1 MDSRV
6 NRRQSQRPHR
16 PLLKILI
23 LILTTALVALG
34 AYGLRLYSQTKY
46 ALNSTYRGIGTE
58 DGSAGTVAK
67 TIQQKKP
74 FAVLLLGT
82 DTGAFGRNDT
92 GRSDTMIVVVVNP
105 KTKTTN
111 MVSLP
116 RDTAAKM
123 IGTKSFNM
131 QKVNAAYEIGGSKMA
146 VNTASALVNVPIKYY
161 VTVNM
166 GALEKVVD
174 AVGGVDVDVAFS
186 WSDPHVGSY
195 HFTKGKMHLN
205 GGQALAYA
213 RMRHADPEGD
223 YGRQKRQQ
231 QVIKAIVKKALSTDT
246 LKNFDQLLK
255 TVSGNMQTNLSF
267 ADMMALVQ
275 NYRAAAGTIKSTTLQ
290 GHDAMVYPGPSSYQ
304 IPSTTELQRVSD
316 TLRTA
321 LGLGKETI
329 ANQNVRENK
338 ANTEF
343 NWDNPEAQNY
353 VIYNPDL

>member
-6 NRRQSQRPHR
+6 NRRQNLHPHR
-16 PLLKILI
+16 PILKIMLLI
-23 LILTTALVALG
+23 VTTALVALG

-46 ALNSTYRGIGTE
+46 ALNSTYQGIGTE

-92 GRSDTMIVVVVNP
+92 GRSDTMIVVVINP
-105 KTKTTN
+105 KTQTTN

-131 QKVNAAYEIGGSKMA
+131 QKINAAYEIGGSKMA

-161 VTVNM
+161 LTVNM

-174 AVGGVDVDVAFS
+174 AVGGVDVNVAFS
-186 WSDPHVGSY
+186 WSDPHVGTY
-195 HFTKGKMHLN
+195 KFTKGKMHLN
-205 GGQALAYA
+205 GAEALAYA

-255 TVSGNMQTNLSF
+255 TVSSNMQTNLSF
-267 ADMMALVQ
+267 ADMLALVQ
-275 NYRAAAGTIKSTTLQ
+275 NYRGAAKTIKSTTLK
-290 GHDAMVYPGPSSYQ
+290 GHDAMVYPGPASYQ
-304 IPSTTELQRVSD
+304 IPSTKELQRISD
-316 TLRTA
+316 RLRTA
-321 LGLGKETI
+321 LGLSTTPI
-329 ANQNVRENK
+329 SNQNVRENR
-338 ANTEF
+338 ANSEF
-343 NWDNPEAQNY
+343 NWDDPAAQNY

>member
-6 NRRQSQRPHR
+6 NRRQSQKPHR
-16 PLLKILI
+16 PILKILI
-23 LILTTALVALG
+23 MLVTTVLVALG

-46 ALNSTYRGIGTE
+46 ALNLTYQGIGTE

-82 DTGAFGRNDT
+82 DTGAFGRHDT
-92 GRSDTMIVVVVNP
+92 GRSDTMIVVVINP

-116 RDTAAKM
+116 RDTVAKM
-123 IGTKSFNM
+123 VGTKRFNM
-131 QKVNAAYEIGGSKMA
+131 QKINAAYEIGGSKMA
-146 VNTASALVNVPIKYY
+146 VNTSSELVNVPIKYY
-161 VTVNM
+161 LTVNM

-186 WSDPHVGSY
+186 WSDPHVGNY
-195 HFTKGKMHLN
+195 HFTKGKMHLD
-205 GGQALAYA
+205 GAQALAYA

-255 TVSGNMQTNLSF
+255 TVSSNMQTNLSF

-275 NYRAAAGTIKSTTLQ
+275 NYRGAAESIKSTTLK
-290 GHDAMVYPGPSSYQ
+290 GHDALVYPGPASYQ
-304 IPSTTELQRVSD
+304 IPSTPELQRVSD
-316 TLRTA
+316 RLRTA
-321 LGLGKETI
+321 LGLSNERI
-329 ANQNVRENK
+329 DNQNVRENK
-338 ANTEF
+338 ANVNF
-343 NWDNPEAQNY
+343 NWENPAAQNY

>member
-6 NRRQSQRPHR
+6 TRRQSQKPHR
-16 PLLKILI
+16 PLLKIMI
-23 LILTTALVALG
+23 LIVTTALVALG
-34 AYGLRLYSQTKY
+34 AYGLRLYSLTKY
-46 ALNSTYRGIGTE
+46 ALNSTYQGIGTE
-58 DGSAGTVAK
+58 DGSAGTVAR

-82 DTGAFGRNDT
+82 DTGAFGRSDT

-105 KTKTTN
+105 QSEKTT

-131 QKVNAAYEIGGSKMA
+131 QKINAAYEIGGSKMA
-146 VNTASALVNVPIKYY
+146 VNTAAALVNVPIKYY
-161 VTVNM
+161 LTVNM
-166 GALEKVVD
+166 GALEKIVD
-174 AVGGVDVDVAFS
+174 AVGGVDVNVAFS

-195 HFTKGKMHLN
+195 HFTKGRMHLD

-213 RMRHADPEGD
+213 RMRHADPQGD

-231 QVIKAIVKKALSTDT
+231 EVIKAIVKKALSTDT

-255 TVSGNMQTNLSF
+255 TVSSNMQTNLSF

-275 NYRAAAGTIKSTTLQ
+275 NYRGAAKTIKSSTLQ
-290 GHDAMVYPGPSSYQ
+290 GHDAMVYPGPASYQ
-304 IPSTTELQRVSD
+304 IPATAELQRVSD
-316 TLRTA
+316 RLRAA
-321 LGLGKETI
+321 LGLSKETI
-329 ANQNVRENK
+329 NNQNVRENN
-338 ANTEF
+338 ANHSF
-343 NWDNPEAQNY
+343 NWDNAAAQTY

>member
-6 NRRQSQRPHR
+6 NRRQNLHPHR
-16 PLLKILI
+16 PILKIMLLI
-23 LILTTALVALG
+23 VTTALVALG

-46 ALNSTYRGIGTE
+46 ALNSTYQGIGTE

-92 GRSDTMIVVVVNP
+92 GRSDTMIVVVINP
-105 KTKTTN
+105 KTQTTN

-131 QKVNAAYEIGGSKMA
+131 QKINAAYEIGGSKMA

-161 VTVNM
+161 LTVNM

-174 AVGGVDVDVAFS
+174 AVGGVDVNVAFS
-186 WSDPHVGSY
+186 WSDPHVGTY
-195 HFTKGKMHLN
+195 KFTKGKMHLN
-205 GGQALAYA
+205 GAEALAYA
-213 RMRHADPEGD
+213 RMRHADSEGD

-231 QVIKAIVKKALSTDT
+231 QVIKAIVKKSPVDRHAEELRPAFEDRLEQHANEPVIRRHAGLGAKLSRRRQDHQV
-246 LKNFDQLLK
+246 DHAQ
-255 TVSGNMQTNLSF
+255 GPRRHGLSWPGVLP
-267 ADMMALVQ
+267 DSIHQ
-275 NYRAAAGTIKSTTLQ
+275 GAAAHLRSSAHRTGTFDHTNQQPKC
-290 GHDAMVYPGPSSYQ
+290 PGKPGQ
-304 IPSTTELQRVSD
+304 FRI
-316 TLRTA
+316 
-321 LGLGKETI
+321 
-329 ANQNVRENK
+329 
-338 ANTEF
+338 
-343 NWDNPEAQNY
+343 
-353 VIYNPDL
+353 

>member
-6 NRRQSQRPHR
+6 TRRQSQKPHR
-16 PLLKILI
+16 PLLKIMI
-23 LILTTALVALG
+23 LIVTTVLVGLG

-46 ALNSTYRGIGTE
+46 ALNSTYKGIGTE
-58 DGSAGTVAK
+58 DGNAGTVAK

-74 FAVLLLGT
+74 FAILLLGT

-92 GRSDTMIVVVVNP
+92 GRSDTMIVVVINP
-105 KTKTTN
+105 KTKSTT
-111 MVSLP
+111 MVSIP

-123 IGTKSFNM
+123 IGTQSFNM

-161 VTVNM
+161 LTVNM
-166 GALEKVVD
+166 GALEKIVD
-174 AVGGVDVDVAFS
+174 AVGGVDVNVAFS
-186 WSDPHVGSY
+186 WSDSHVGNY

-205 GGQALAYA
+205 GAQALAYA

-246 LKNFDQLLK
+246 LKNFDTLLK
-255 TVSGNMQTNLSF
+255 TISSNMQTNLSF

-275 NYRAAAGTIKSTTLQ
+275 NYRGAAKSITSSTLQ
-290 GHDAMVYPGPSSYQ
+290 GNDAMVYPGPSSYQ
-304 IPSTTELQRVSD
+304 VPSTAELQKVSD
-316 TLRTA
+316 HLRAA
-321 LGLGKETI
+321 LGLKKATI
-329 ANQNVRENK
+329 NNQNVRENN
-338 ANTEF
+338 ANTTF
-343 NWDNPEAQNY
+343 NWDNEAAQTY